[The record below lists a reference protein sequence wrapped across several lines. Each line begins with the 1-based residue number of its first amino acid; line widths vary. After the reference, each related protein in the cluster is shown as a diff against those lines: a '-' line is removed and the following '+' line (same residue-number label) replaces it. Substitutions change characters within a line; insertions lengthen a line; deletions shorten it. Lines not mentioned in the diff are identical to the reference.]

1 MKRFELAIA
10 LLLIPLDALMLALA
24 AFAAYALR
32 FEEVITQYRPV
43 AFAIDTDALISTTTV
58 LILVWLAIFAMSG
71 LYTIRHPRRILTEI
85 KRVFVASVLGF
96 ASITVFIFLRGELFN
111 SRFIVLVAAVFAF
124 VFVVG
129 ARLCVRLVKLMFY
142 RRGIGTRR
150 VILVGNDKTTQAIEA
165 FISKDHSLGMTVVL
179 RIQDWE
185 SKTDTEWNQT
195 LLAHNPDL
203 ILLGQVGLAKTVA
216 ERVLD
221 VATDVHVPFQYAADL
236 FETKAANTDLF
247 IIGDVPVVELKRTS
261 LDGWGRIF
269 KRTFDLLVGG
279 VSCVVLLPIM
289 AVIALAIKLD
299 SKGPVFYKNQR
310 VGKGGNF
317 FFVYKFRRLKQ
328 EFCTGPG
335 YDKDGKAANLEK
347 ELIAKHSHREG
358 PLYKISKDPRSTR
371 VGAFLEKTSLDELP
385 QFFNV
390 LGGTM
395 SLVGPRPHQ
404 PREVDLYQR
413 HQKRV
418 LAIKPG
424 VTGLAQISGRSDLD
438 FEEEVRLDSYYIE
451 NWSIRMDLAVL
462 FKTPFAMLRKHK

>member
-43 AFAIDTDALISTTTV
+43 AFAIDTNDLISTASI
-58 LILVWLAIFAMSG
+58 LILVWLGIFAVSG
-71 LYTIRHPRRILTEI
+71 LYSIRHPRRILTEI

-96 ASITVFIFLRGELFN
+96 ASITVLIFLRGELFN

-124 VFVVG
+124 LFVVT
-129 ARLCVRLVKLMFY
+129 ARLLVRLLKLAFY

-150 VILVGNDKTTQAIEA
+150 VVLVGNDKTTQAIES
-165 FISKDHSLGMTVVL
+165 FIRKDHSLGMTVVL
-179 RIQDWE
+179 RINHWNE
-185 SKTDTEWNQT
+185 KTDMQWAHD
-195 LLAHNPDL
+195 LANVNPDL
-203 ILLGQVGLAKTVA
+203 ILLGHVGLPKAMA

-247 IIGDVPVVELKRTS
+247 TIGDVPVVELKRTP

-269 KRTFDLLVGG
+269 KRTFDLIVGG
-279 VSCVVLLPIM
+279 LFCLVALPVM
-289 AVIALAIKLD
+289 ALIAVAIKLD

-310 VGKGGNF
+310 VGKGGAL

-335 YDKDGKAANLEK
+335 YDTDGKAAAVEK

-371 VGAFLEKTSLDELP
+371 IGAFLEKTSLDELP

-404 PREVDLYQR
+404 PREVDLYKR

-451 NWSIRMDLAVL
+451 NWSVRMDLAVM